1 MKPLVVELPVNGTA
15 TVVKMTIDT
24 QVEDQ
29 TINANSQPDYNSMH
43 HEIAEVA
50 DPVSFSELKDFYNLD

>member
-1 MKPLVVELPVNGTA
+1 MKPLVLELPVNGTA

-24 QVEDQ
+24 QVENKK
-29 TINANSQPDYNSMH
+29 INASSQPDYNSMH

-50 DPVSFSELKDFYNLD
+50 DPVSFDELKDFYHLD